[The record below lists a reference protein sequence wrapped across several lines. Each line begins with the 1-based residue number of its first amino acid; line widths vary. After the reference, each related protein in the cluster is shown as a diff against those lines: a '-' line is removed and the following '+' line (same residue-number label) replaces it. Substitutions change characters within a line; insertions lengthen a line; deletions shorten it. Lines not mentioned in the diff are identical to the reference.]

1 MMNIG
6 IASDHGG
13 YKLKEKLIKY
23 LKQKRCN
30 VIDYGTDSEVSCD
43 YPDYAYKL
51 CKGILD
57 SEVDLGIAICKTGI
71 GMSIACNKIKGI
83 RCAKVSNSKEAKM
96 CKLHN
101 NANVIAFSAQILTLE
116 AKDIIDEFITNKFS
130 NEERHINRINKIEKL
145 EEDNEL

>member
-1 MMNIG
+1 MNIG

-13 YKLKEKLIKY
+13 YKLKDKLIKY
-23 LKQKRCN
+23 LKQKGCN
-30 VIDYGTDSEVSCD
+30 VIDYGTDSTNSCD

-51 CKGILD
+51 CKGILNN
-57 SEVDLGIAICKTGI
+57 EAELGIAICKTGI
-71 GMSIACNKIKGI
+71 GISIACNKIKGI

-96 CKLHN
+96 SKLHN
-101 NANVIAFSAQILTLE
+101 NANVIALSGEMLTFE

-130 NEERHINRINKIEKL
+130 NEERHINRINKITKL